1 MKEDGPGKFME
12 LSLGDLLS
20 FVTGAD
26 YPPPLGFS
34 SSPEI
39 EFVVKHLHLSL
50 HLTEFDTFK
59 NAFDTALIS
68 AHGFGLV

>member
-1 MKEDGPGKFME
+1 MKEDGSGKFME

-39 EFVVKHLHLSL
+39 EFVDDVLHILPKAS
-50 HLTEFDTFK
+50 TFVI
-59 NAFDTALIS
+59 APYR
-68 AHGFGLV
+68 V